1 MTESSRGTN
10 MTKQRLDS
18 LLVARELAE
27 NQRQAQAII
36 MAGRVITKPGSQVDE
51 NASLELAEK
60 IQLEI
65 PPPLIKL
72 KPLQALWYS
81 LTGR

>member
-1 MTESSRGTN
+1 
-10 MTKQRLDS
+10 MTKQRLDN

-36 MAGRVITKPGSQVDE
+36 MAGKVTVSGRVITKPGSQVDE

-60 IQLEI
+60 IQLEV

>member
-1 MTESSRGTN
+1 

-36 MAGRVITKPGSQVDE
+36 MAGKVTVSGRVITKPGSQVDE

>member
-1 MTESSRGTN
+1 

-36 MAGRVITKPGSQVDE
+36 MAGKVTVSGRVITKPGSQVDE
-51 NASLELAEK
+51 DASLELAEK